1 MHLLDDVFKTD
12 VQKMDTIYGTIMPYV
27 FVTFTLNIKPRV
39 SMPLLCVNLVVGAKK
54 IFSLLVHIFVQP
66 TTLILFILVTP

>member
-54 IFSLLVHIFVQP
+54 YFPSLSIFLYNPQL
-66 TTLILFILVTP
+66 